1 MRRCRSASRDYLAL
15 ARLRRLTLSPRRVV
29 PLPTMRAPGQP
40 DKRPAAPE
48 SPKPKG
54 LEPCLSPCRSV
65 GEGSVAAMQPAE
77 ALERIAYLLDRA
89 REKPY
94 RVRAYLRAAEIVK
107 ASRPPSSSR
116 ALSAAPPKST
126 TAAAPRPRPT
136 TPASAGTGR
145 PANV

>member
-89 REKPY
+89 P
-94 RVRAYLRAAEIVK
+94 
-107 ASRPPSSSR
+107 
-116 ALSAAPPKST
+116 APPPRLPPHLPPAQT
-126 TAAAPRPRPT
+126 VHALAPHAR
-136 TPASAGTGR
+136 
-145 PANV
+145 